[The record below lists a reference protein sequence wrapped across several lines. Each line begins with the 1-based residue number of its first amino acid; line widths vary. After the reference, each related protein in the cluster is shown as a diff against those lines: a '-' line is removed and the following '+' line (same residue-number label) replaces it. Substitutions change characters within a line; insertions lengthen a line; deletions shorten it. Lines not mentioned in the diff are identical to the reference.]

1 MNYDVLLINI
11 ISALLGALYIIYY
24 FSASFAYNL
33 TSKSKSFFI
42 ITFGLLNGT
51 VSCLTSTTAL
61 KPVFLLTLSIALIMA
76 VLKAPFIQAFLS
88 FSIYII
94 GLAIGNALIPVI
106 IPNQTVATLQTQP
119 LLLLAGNLFASLV
132 AFLVFMLVRPIK
144 KYIKMISS
152 SDRFLLLLTAATI
165 AVLCTTFAIHLYSSN
180 FSKNFYLI
188 TAAISISYCIFTI
201 LMWFNALR
209 HVIREEDLK
218 QQKFYN
224 ESLRST
230 LFELRRFRHD
240 WINNLTVIA
249 SMIKMN
255 KTAELKQYVS
265 ELIDQCSSHINTQI
279 FDIKNAGLFGILSS
293 KINLAAEKG
302 ISVNM
307 SVIGEIEDI
316 PDIKISELCE
326 VIGIFMDNAIEE
338 AVSVDKSISVNIVN
352 GESFIEI
359 SISNSC
365 RTAPDMQKIYH
376 EGFSTKGTGRG
387 MGLAIA
393 KKIINSYKNIL
404 HITTYEDNVFTQ
416 TLEIANKKGQ

>member
-24 FSASFAYNL
+24 FSAAFAYNL